1 MNHLLMSEFPF
12 QPILKSQSYIGDRS
26 VFPEDQWNW
35 YIHLHLVDLTI
46 NVDQYTIQVSILRVY
61 AVQQDDFV
69 VFKISITERLHVTE
83 KLGG

>member
-1 MNHLLMSEFPF
+1 M
-12 QPILKSQSYIGDRS
+12 
-26 VFPEDQWNW
+26 
-35 YIHLHLVDLTI
+35 

-61 AVQQDDFV
+61 AVQQDNFV